1 MDVANLSFRT
11 FSHATEDPERVERA
25 LRFVSGA
32 GVVKRSTTSGYH
44 RNPIIVME
52 ARVTDGKGIKAV
64 FRSLGREELQRL
76 LESLDR
82 RMDEESFFFFR
93 LDKQEA
99 YLGNIKS
106 GEGDDVIAVRAKVK
120 SYPQNRSNALLSMEK
135 FLRSELERFDHL
147 DRKG

>member
-1 MDVANLSFRT
+1 
-11 FSHATEDPERVERA
+11 VERA

-135 FLRSELERFDHL
+135 FLRSELERFDHV